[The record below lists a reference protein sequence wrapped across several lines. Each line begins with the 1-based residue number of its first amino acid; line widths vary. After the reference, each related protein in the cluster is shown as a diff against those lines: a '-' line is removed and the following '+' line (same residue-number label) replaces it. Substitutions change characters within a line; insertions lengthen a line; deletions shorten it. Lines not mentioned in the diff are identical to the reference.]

1 MSTTTEAVESR
12 THLSWR
18 GRTVLALL
26 LPIGPAAIA
35 VLRYVLPYDTTNS
48 SSEVAREVAA
58 HQTAQNAVVWLGF
71 IGMLT
76 LVPAVLA
83 VGKVARQ
90 ESPRLAAI
98 GVALLVPAYIV
109 LGWLVA
115 SDAAVLFAVRE
126 GLSPDVAGKA
136 YESLHPGML
145 VAGVIFVIGHVVG
158 TVLLGCAL
166 LRGTAIPRWAAIA
179 VIVSQPLH
187 FVAAVIVSSHELD
200 LVAWGLNAVGFA
212 AVSVAML
219 RMTDE
224 EWARR

>member
-1 MSTTTEAVESR
+1 MTTTTERVA
-12 THLSWR
+12 TPTYLGWR
-18 GRTVLALL
+18 GRIPLALL
-26 LPIGPAAIA
+26 LPVGPAAIA
-35 VLRYVLPYDTTNS
+35 VLRYVLPYDTANS
-48 SSEVAREVAA
+48 GSEVARDVAA
-58 HQTAQNAVVWLGF
+58 HQSAQNAVVWLGF
-71 IGMLT
+71 VGMLT

-83 VGKVARQ
+83 VGKMARQ

-98 GVALLVPAYIV
+98 GVALLVPGYLV

-115 SDAAVLFAVRE
+115 SDAAVLFAVQN
-126 GLSPDVAGKA
+126 GLPDAVTADA
-136 YESLHPGML
+136 YESLHPAVL
-145 VAGVIFVIGHVVG
+145 VAAVIFVIGHVIG

-200 LVAWGLNAVGFA
+200 LVAWGLNAVGFG